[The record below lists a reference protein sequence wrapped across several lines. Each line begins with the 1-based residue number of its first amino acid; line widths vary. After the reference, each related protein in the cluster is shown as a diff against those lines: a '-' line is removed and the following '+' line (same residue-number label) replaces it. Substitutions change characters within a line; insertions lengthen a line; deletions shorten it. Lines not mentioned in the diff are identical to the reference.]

1 MTQRILLEGCH
12 LGKWHSRLFIQMQHA
27 SIHHNQVLQNWMLFS
42 LFVPT
47 NVPIFSFVPT
57 NISNQSPIMFAP
69 NHIPNQKHS
78 AVCMGGRRITRQN
91 SACRV
96 VQQSWSYTQALKLQQ
111 LRPAERTPLLSWYPC
126 VSWEDIYAA
135 VRNTHHRR
143 PYIQLWRMLLHRKR
157 TQQCCRMLK
166 GTTPS
171 VFPPHSKCW
180 NAFSNRCHHNG
191 SEILHAAHLSKCKEL
206 LSLDVLLGNF

>member
-1 MTQRILLEGCH
+1 
-12 LGKWHSRLFIQMQHA
+12 MQHA
-27 SIHHNQVLQNWMLFS
+27 SIHHNQVVQNWMLFS

-47 NVPIFSFVPT
+47 NVPIFPFVPT
-57 NISNQSPIMFAP
+57 NISDQSPIMFAP

-78 AVCMGGRRITRQN
+78 AVCMGGEENHQTKFCMPCGSTIMKLHPSPETT
-91 SACRV
+91 AVATCRKDTV
-96 VQQSWSYTQALKLQQ
+96 AQVHI
-111 LRPAERTPLLSWYPC
+111 P

-206 LSLDVLLGNF
+206 LSLNVLLGNF